1 MLHIYKKMQ
10 QRVRPQPATRLKLS
24 RRPPYY
30 PRTTKDPL
38 KYENGFTERKTKFH
52 VFREVSGEVPNTTS
66 NYFLVGVFFLCF
78 FSSFFQNL
86 RKSNWIIFP
95 NVSGSK
101 IPKKYNMKPPLVI
114 FWFRPTLK
122 VVVLSS
128 DFYDF
133 HQMKNGSFFHP
144 WI

>member
-1 MLHIYKKMQ
+1 MRYICTHQIYIYIHIILIHTIYIYMLHIYKKMQ

-66 NYFLVGVFFLCF
+66 NYFLVGVFFY
-78 FSSFFQNL
+78 
-86 RKSNWIIFP
+86 
-95 NVSGSK
+95 V
-101 IPKKYNMKPPLVI
+101 
-114 FWFRPTLK
+114 
-122 VVVLSS
+122 
-128 DFYDF
+128 
-133 HQMKNGSFFHP
+133 FFHP
-144 WI
+144 FSKICASQIGSSSPMFRGQKFQKNTI